1 MSLRHAVLGL
11 LAMEPGSGYELSR
24 RFDRSLTHAW
34 PAGHSQIYPELAR
47 LEDAGLVEVVAT
59 GARNRK
65 TYGLT
70 PDGHDELRHWLLEV
84 EPQRKPRDEMLLRGF
99 LQFLLEPA
107 DLRRLLEREA
117 RLLDDQA
124 EAYQHIWAEQ
134 APNARFRPVLDL
146 GIRMNATLRE
156 WIGEQIAAVTP
167 GDPAGPPGDA

>member
-1 MSLRHAVLGL
+1 
-11 LAMEPGSGYELSR
+11 MEPASGYELSR

-34 PAGHSQIYPELAR
+34 HAGHSQIYPELAR

-70 PDGHDELRHWLLEV
+70 PDGHAELRHWLLEV
-84 EPQRKPRDEMLLRGF
+84 EPQRTPRDEMLLRGF
-99 LQFLLEPA
+99 LQFLLEPG

-117 RLLDDQA
+117 RILDHQA
-124 EAYQHIWAEQ
+124 EAYQQIWAEQ
-134 APNARFRPVLDL
+134 GPNARFRPVLDL
-146 GIRMNATLRE
+146 GIRMNATLRD
-156 WIGEQIAAVTP
+156 WIGEQIAAVRP